1 MRGLNCRRRITIAR
15 VQNSRNRQVTFSK
28 RRNGLFKKAS
38 ELCTLC
44 GAYVAVVIFSSRNKI
59 YSCGHPS
66 VEFIVDKFLG
76 ENPQPDTNA
85 SNPDT
90 DAPNPNTDAPNPIVV
105 THQNAYVDE
114 INKKL
119 NKLENSLEREKKYGE
134 ALQSLRNELP
144 YEKIDFLNLK
154 KLSEALE
161 AADEEVERVASQ
173 LREGD
178 IEFPYQI
185 IGSALAPLRV
195 EENNSSD
202 PDEGSSGSHE

>member
-1 MRGLNCRRRITIAR
+1 MIQSNRK
-15 VQNSRNRQVTFSK
+15 RN
-28 RRNGLFKKAS
+28 L
-38 ELCTLC
+38 
-44 GAYVAVVIFSSRNKI
+44 
-59 YSCGHPS
+59 
-66 VEFIVDKFLG
+66 DKFLG

-195 EENNSSD
+195 EENNSSE